1 MIYLFKRRKHL
12 EVTLPLIC
20 RVLIKALHFKGLY
33 FLGIC
38 GEETTLEGL
47 NKQIEE
53 PNFNPQEGTESEIEI
68 YENDIDMFLNLFC
81 EENGINNIKEESQ
94 SVWNAALI
102 YIKRHVFNDKKNLKI
117 NYKLYGY
124 HNNNYNNNYKNI
136 NQSTCNAY
144 DIDKII
150 YICDYY
156 IYICN
161 LYNKGVTISGF
172 SKLTGISEETIY
184 QWGRDDNKLS
194 TSGLKIYQKLAQE
207 YENSLES
214 KLWSN
219 KNPVAHMAI
228 ANKRFGWNIS
238 DSGKE
243 YRPNRALS
251 ASELPKL
258 GSQNDKIE
266 VHNSENID

>member
-20 RVLIKALHFKGLY
+20 RVLIKTLHFKGLY
-33 FLGIC
+33 FLEIC

-68 YENDIDMFLNLFC
+68 YENDIDMYLKLFC

-94 SVWNAALI
+94 SVWNAALM
-102 YIKRHVFNDKKNLKI
+102 YIKRRVFNTPDTLKSHVNI
-117 NYKLYGY
+117 I
-124 HNNNYNNNYKNI
+124 NNNSIMDSNY
-136 NQSTCNAY
+136 NAY
-144 DIDKII
+144 NYDLVLSV
-150 YICDYY
+150 CNYY

-161 LYNKGVTISGF
+161 VYNKGVTISGF
-172 SKLTGISEETIY
+172 SKLTGIGEETIY
-184 QWGRDDNKLS
+184 DWGREDSRKLS
-194 TSGLKIYQKLAQE
+194 TKSSEIYKKLSTE

-258 GSQNDKIE
+258 DSQNDKIE
-266 VHNSENID
+266 VHNSVNID